1 MALCVELATE
11 GKQSGSRQG
20 AGLYLKNLFTAK
32 VTNKI
37 ISLKFIFY
45 FILFYFKNSRML
57 KFLAKRWING
67 INAIPKLKSK

>member
-37 ISLKFIFY
+37 IPIKSPIF
-45 FILFYFKNSRML
+45 FILFYFIL
-57 KFLAKRWING
+57 KILG
-67 INAIPKLKSK
+67 C